1 MVSSVSWIPKG
12 AAKVMLDAAEPPSNE
27 KIRELIK
34 NGTLKERYILP
45 VPSGL
50 SFF

>member
-12 AAKVMLDAAEPPSNE
+12 AAKLMLDVAAEPPSKE

-34 NGTLKERYILP
+34 NGTLKKRYNQAF
-45 VPSGL
+45 SGP
-50 SFF
+50 FY